1 MQHDNGVTYRRAEKI
16 IKPNHVKQKNNFK
29 KDYTDI
35 LFNRVTLNNAIHTFT
50 LTRLVYNCFIATFD
64 LNNRETLILCKD
76 GNGLNI
82 TPKNLILV
90 TPSYRSQRIYKRGR
104 GESLFKNALPEIKE
118 KWRKASAKARRKQVS
133 QYSLTGKRI
142 KIYLSITEAESAT
155 GILGSNIG
163 SVASGRGI
171 AAGGYVWRWG
181 KEKTVDVKTFK
192 TEKLTQR
199 RIKYGRKVT
208 QYDFTGNKI
217 AQFPSIRDAEVATG
231 ADYSAI
237 RRVLTGEFKS
247 AKGSFWK
254 KGYGMDKIDLS
265 NYKRGKESM
274 AASVSRKVNKLS
286 LTGKIIKTYP
296 SIKEAALTVKI
307 SSPNIILACK
317 EKQRTAEGYKWEY
330 V

>member
-1 MQHDNGVTYRRAEKI
+1 M
-16 IKPNHVKQKNNFK
+16 
-29 KDYTDI
+29 
-35 LFNRVTLNNAIHTFT
+35 
-50 LTRLVYNCFIATFD
+50 
-64 LNNRETLILCKD
+64 
-76 GNGLNI
+76 
-82 TPKNLILV
+82 
-90 TPSYRSQRIYKRGR
+90 
-104 GESLFKNALPEIKE
+104 PEIKE

-199 RIKYGRKVT
+199 RIKYGQKVT

-247 AKGSFWK
+247 AKGYFWK
-254 KGYGMDKIDLS
+254 KGYGMDNIDLS
-265 NYKRGKESM
+265 NYKWGKESM
-274 AASVSRKVNKLS
+274 AASLSRKVNKLS
-286 LTGKIIKTYP
+286 LTGKIIKTYS
-296 SIKEAALTVKI
+296 SIKEAALIIKI
-307 SSPNIILACK
+307 PSPNIILACK
-317 EKQRTAEGYKWEY
+317 EKQRTAGGYKWEY
-330 V
+330 A